1 MSTNLPCPLL
11 LTDESLSLKII
22 AIKNKSLRYCFKK
35 SNKKKEENCEGH
47 YNICKEHSHMEKK

>member
-1 MSTNLPCPLL
+1 MSKNLPCPLL

-22 AIKNKSLRYCFKK
+22 AIKKKSLRYCFKK
-35 SNKKKEENCEGH
+35 SKTKEENCEGH